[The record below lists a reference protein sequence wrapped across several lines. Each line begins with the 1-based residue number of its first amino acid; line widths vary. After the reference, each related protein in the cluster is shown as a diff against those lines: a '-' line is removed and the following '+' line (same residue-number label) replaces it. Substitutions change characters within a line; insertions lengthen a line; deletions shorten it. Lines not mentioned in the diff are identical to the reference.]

1 MGNTLHIYR
10 KLLIQDKMF
19 LKPKA
24 GRNSSQEKCNLAEPK
39 KNPTPLGY
47 ISIRSVS
54 LYLKVSCHSRST

>member
-39 KNPTPLGY
+39 KKNLLRSDTLVLEVFLY
-47 ISIRSVS
+47 I
-54 LYLKVSCHSRST
+54 